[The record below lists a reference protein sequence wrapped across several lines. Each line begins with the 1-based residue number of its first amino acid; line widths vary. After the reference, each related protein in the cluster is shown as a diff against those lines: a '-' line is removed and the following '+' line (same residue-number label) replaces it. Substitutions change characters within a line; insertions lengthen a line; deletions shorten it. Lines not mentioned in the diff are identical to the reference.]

1 MEINPPKKSAWPN
14 PCENK
19 RKHALF
25 KRSYITTCIPELEK
39 KERELALREKTLAV
53 VCNDNLQ
60 ISDHLAKHGTSK

>member
-1 MEINPPKKSAWPN
+1 MGCRERREDRLVIKKDRW
-14 PCENK
+14 
-19 RKHALF
+19 
-25 KRSYITTCIPELEK
+25 ELEK